1 MNKILSIR
9 NQNYLYYKY
18 MATLVD
24 IEKFMYNWYKSKVQ
38 LEKSQFDNK
47 EYIIDI
53 LKLKILSSIF
63 QFELNKVEL
72 KKSKI
77 HGYGVFATKNISKD
91 ELITFYPG
99 DIVLIFMN

>member
-1 MNKILSIR
+1 
-9 NQNYLYYKY
+9 

-38 LEKSQFDNK
+38 LEKS
-47 EYIIDI
+47 
-53 LKLKILSSIF
+53 

-99 DIVLIFMN
+99 DIVLYIPNKDRHLPNHHTLWYRSKRFEN